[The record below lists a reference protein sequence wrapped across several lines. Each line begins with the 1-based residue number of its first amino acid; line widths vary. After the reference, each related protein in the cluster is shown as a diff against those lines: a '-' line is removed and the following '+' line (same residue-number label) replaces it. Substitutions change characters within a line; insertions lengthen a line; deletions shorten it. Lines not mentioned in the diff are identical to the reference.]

1 VTLTI
6 DNRRNEIQLEMGEI
20 VLPPQKLW
28 RQVNMYKKFDK
39 ILLDVVDQG
48 IREVFEETAVQFIYN
63 YLERNSSLRR
73 EDIPEKIDIFV
84 EGLEE
89 MLGSGAK
96 VIEKLILKNLY
107 SHLGINY
114 QEMEGYR
121 FSDYIREIEV
131 KLSRSYPKRGGANF
145 EQERLR

>member
-1 VTLTI
+1 
-6 DNRRNEIQLEMGEI
+6 M
-20 VLPPQKLW
+20 PPQKLW
-28 RQVNMYKKFDK
+28 RQHSAHKKFEK

-48 IREVFEETAVQFIYN
+48 IRDVFGEAAVRFIYD

-73 EDIPEKIDIFV
+73 DDIPEKPEIFA

-96 VIEKLILKNLY
+96 VIEKLVLKNLY
-107 SHLGINY
+107 SHFGVNY
-114 QEMEGYR
+114 QEREGYK

-131 KLSRSYPKRGGANF
+131 KHSRSHSKS
-145 EQERLR
+145 ER

>member
-1 VTLTI
+1 
-6 DNRRNEIQLEMGEI
+6 
-20 VLPPQKLW
+20 LPPQKLW
-28 RQVNMYKKFDK
+28 RQLNTYKKFDK

-48 IREVFEETAVQFIYN
+48 IRDILGETAVQFIYN
-63 YLERNSSLRR
+63 YLERSFSLRR
-73 EDIPEKIDIFV
+73 DDIPEKLEIFA

-96 VIEKLILKNLY
+96 VVEKFVLRNIY
-107 SHLGINY
+107 FHFGVNY
-114 QEMEGYR
+114 QEREGYR

-131 KLSRSYPKRGGANF
+131 KLSCPHPKSGGTNF

>member
-1 VTLTI
+1 
-6 DNRRNEIQLEMGEI
+6 
-20 VLPPQKLW
+20 
-28 RQVNMYKKFDK
+28 MYKKFDK

>member
-1 VTLTI
+1 
-6 DNRRNEIQLEMGEI
+6 M
-20 VLPPQKLW
+20 PPQKLW
-28 RQVNMYKKFDK
+28 RQLNAHKKFDK

-96 VIEKLILKNLY
+96 VIEKHILKNLY
-107 SHLGINY
+107 SYLGVNY
-114 QEMEGYR
+114 QQREGYKYL
-121 FSDYIREIEV
+121 DYIREIEV
-131 KLSRSYPKRGGANF
+131 KLSRSYTKRGGANF